1 MARFTRGE
9 VERAV
14 AHWWQVGNVLE
25 DWSAWTNLFVPD
37 VFYVDYFWGPLHGR
51 REVDLWIHSVMKGV
65 PEIYTVLDW
74 FTIDDDVVV
83 FHCQNRRDNPAGD
96 GPPFWDFP
104 GLSVLRY
111 AGDGLFASEEDYWDR
126 TGARRTS
133 SEYVAACERAGIT
146 DPLQRMTRRHWPAG
160 PDWARTDRPPRP
172 SWLDRPDIDGI
183 TRPSEL
189 GTVLYGGQPPR

>member
-1 MARFTRGE
+1 MHTRSDRGGVARFTRGE

-104 GLSVLRY
+104 GFQSCGTPVTGCSPRRRITGTVRGRD
-111 AGDGLFASEEDYWDR
+111 ARARSTSQRARGRASP
-126 TGARRTS
+126 TPS
-133 SEYVAACERAGIT
+133 SE
-146 DPLQRMTRRHWPAG
+146 
-160 PDWARTDRPPRP
+160 
-172 SWLDRPDIDGI
+172 
-183 TRPSEL
+183 
-189 GTVLYGGQPPR
+189 